1 MSPRSTN
8 RARRTFAPHERRA
21 IQYFVRMAEV
31 LSVPRSIAEIY
42 GLLYISPKPLRFADI
57 EQRLLLSKGSV
68 SEGLRFLKD
77 HGMAQAERAKGS
89 RAETWS
95 VTPSLAAALADLLR
109 RRLQPALE
117 QTTGELSAL
126 QREAE
131 AAELPEEVRE
141 RLSKLSRWNSRAL
154 DLLPIL
160 LMRPPA

>member
-1 MSPRSTN
+1 VAPRSSI

-42 GLLYISPKPLRFADI
+42 GLLYISPAPLRFADI
-57 EQRLLLSKGSV
+57 EKRLSLSKGSV

-77 HGMAQAERAKGS
+77 HGMVRAERAKGS

-95 VTPSLAAALADLLR
+95 VTPSLAAALTDLLR

-117 QTTGELSAL
+117 HTTGELASL
-126 QREAE
+126 QAE
-131 AAELPEEVRE
+131 AVAASLPPEVIE
-141 RLSKLSRWNSRAL
+141 RVGKLNRWNTRAL
-154 DLLPIL
+154 ELLPL
-160 LMRPPA
+160 LLARPSS

>member
-1 MSPRSTN
+1 MAPRSTN

-131 AAELPEEVRE
+131 AADLPEEVRE